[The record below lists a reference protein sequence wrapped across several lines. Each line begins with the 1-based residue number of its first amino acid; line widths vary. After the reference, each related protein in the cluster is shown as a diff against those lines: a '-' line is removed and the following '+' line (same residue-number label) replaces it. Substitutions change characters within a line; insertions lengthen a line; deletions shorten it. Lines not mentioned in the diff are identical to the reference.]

1 MDANADPKAS
11 TRILKLQ
18 RGPSD
23 LASSFLK
30 PRFLNPQVYP
40 VAGFRVLYRRGVY
53 DPPEL
58 KPVWRRPNLTQVLE
72 DTVGFG
78 ADQI

>member
-1 MDANADPKAS
+1 MYGILGGGWPNSNGLANPKDPQELEP
-11 TRILKLQ
+11 T
-18 RGPSD
+18 
-23 LASSFLK
+23 
-30 PRFLNPQVYP
+30 NP
-40 VAGFRVLYRRGVY
+40 VLYRRGVS
-53 DPPEL
+53 DPFEL